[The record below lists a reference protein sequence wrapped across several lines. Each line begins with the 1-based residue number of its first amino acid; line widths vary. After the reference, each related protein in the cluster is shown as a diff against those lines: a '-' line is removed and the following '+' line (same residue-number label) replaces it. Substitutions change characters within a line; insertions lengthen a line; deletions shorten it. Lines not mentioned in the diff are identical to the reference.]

1 MEVAMIRANVE
12 EDREAT
18 MARFLS
24 GLNRDIAN
32 IIELQHY
39 VEVEDMVHMAMKV
52 ERQLKRKGTARYTL
66 VSNTTWKSKW
76 DKNDPAEAK
85 RKTEPPMGKDK
96 GTSNKPK
103 VESQPSRNR
112 DIKCFKCLGSGHIAS
127 QCPNRRVMIMRD
139 NGEVM
144 TESDAIL
151 NRHALRPNKQY
162 WITCPRKLKSEF

>member
-1 MEVAMIRANVE
+1 VEDYHKEMEVAMIRANVE

-39 VEVEDMVHMAMKV
+39 VEVEEMVHMAMKV
-52 ERQLKRKGTARYTL
+52 ERQLKRKGTARYTS

-85 RKTEPPMGKDK
+85 RKTEPPMGKDE

-112 DIKCFKCLGSGHIAS
+112 DIKCFKCLGVGHIAS

-139 NGEVM
+139 N
-144 TESDAIL
+144 D
-151 NRHALRPNKQY
+151 
-162 WITCPRKLKSEF
+162 